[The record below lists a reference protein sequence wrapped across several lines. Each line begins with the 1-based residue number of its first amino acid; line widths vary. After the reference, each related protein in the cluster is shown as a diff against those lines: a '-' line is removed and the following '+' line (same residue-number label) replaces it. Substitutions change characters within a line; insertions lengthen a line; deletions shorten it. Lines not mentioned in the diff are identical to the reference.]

1 MQTGPESGTQL
12 EARAAVGPQ
21 DLMATGPTSS
31 GNKLSSSQ
39 KCRFSVCSSWQ
50 EKGFRKTHAWGTQR
64 QPLTYS
70 LLGINLT
77 TLRKGHSFGN
87 GAFNSLHA
95 WSSVALRVKGE
106 ERD

>member
-21 DLMATGPTSS
+21 DLMATGATSS

-50 EKGFRKTHAWGTQR
+50 EKGFRKTHAWGTRR
-64 QPLTYS
+64 QPLT
-70 LLGINLT
+70 LLSPWHKPYNT
-77 TLRKGHSFGN
+77 
-87 GAFNSLHA
+87 
-95 WSSVALRVKGE
+95 E
-106 ERD
+106 ERP